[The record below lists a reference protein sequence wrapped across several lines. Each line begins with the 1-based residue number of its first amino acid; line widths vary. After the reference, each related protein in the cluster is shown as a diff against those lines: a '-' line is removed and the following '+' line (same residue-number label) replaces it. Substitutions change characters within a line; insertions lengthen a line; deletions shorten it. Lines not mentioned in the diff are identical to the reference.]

1 MRIPNNSITSPIPK
15 VSIILTTYNFVKYAR
30 EAVLSLLNQEN
41 APSFEVLVF
50 DDASTDGT
58 VETLDGIVDARLHV
72 HRNERNLGAA
82 TTLTNA
88 FAMARGNYIA
98 RLDGDDRWRPDF
110 LNLTCAA
117 LDSDP
122 GLGFVYGDV
131 AWMDSSG
138 NITQARGLE
147 RPTLPICGYEL
158 KPLLRKNYICAPA
171 LLARRE
177 AWALALPWQERFAI
191 GPGDWYASLKMA
203 AKYPSLYLDR
213 VLADYRI
220 HAQGMHSQMMA
231 SQRGEAAIEYIL
243 AYFFEHFAD
252 QFTHKEIRQIRQGQ
266 RLGMAASAL
275 GMRRFKDARRLYRSG
290 LRDGLLALT
299 RPTIFRSVFA
309 LEILGYERYEKVK
322 SWILHS
328 R

>member
-1 MRIPNNSITSPIPK
+1 MNIPHNPITALVPK

-30 EAVLSLLNQEN
+30 EAVLSLLSQEN
-41 APSFEVLVF
+41 APSFELLVF

-58 VETLDGIVDARLHV
+58 VETLSDIVDTRLRI
-72 HRNERNLGAA
+72 HRNPKNLGVA

-88 FAMARGNYIA
+88 FEMARGDYIA
-98 RLDGDDRWRPDF
+98 RLDGDDRWRPNF

-117 LDSDP
+117 LDADP
-122 GLGFVYGDV
+122 ALGFVYGDV

-138 NITQARGLE
+138 SITKVRGLGRPALPE
-147 RPTLPICGYEL
+147 RGYEL
-158 KPLLRKNYICAPA
+158 KSLLRSNYICAPA

-177 AWALALPWQERFAI
+177 AWALALPWQERFAM

-203 AKYPSLYLDR
+203 AKYPSRYLDT

-220 HAQGMHSQMMA
+220 HDTGMHNQMMA
-231 SQRGEAAIEYIL
+231 STRGEAAIEYIL
-243 AYFFEHFAD
+243 AHFFEHFAD
-252 QFTHKEIRQIRQGQ
+252 QFSHKEIRQIRQGQ
-266 RLGMAASAL
+266 RLGMAAAAL
-275 GMRRFKDARRLYRSG
+275 GMRRFEDARRLYRSG
-290 LRDGLLALT
+290 LHDGLLALA
-299 RPTIFRSVFA
+299 RPTVFRSVLA